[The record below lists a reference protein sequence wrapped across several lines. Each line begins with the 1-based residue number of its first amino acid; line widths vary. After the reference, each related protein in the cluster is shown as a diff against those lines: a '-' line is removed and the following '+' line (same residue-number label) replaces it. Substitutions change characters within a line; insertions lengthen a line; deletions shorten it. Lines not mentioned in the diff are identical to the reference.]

1 MRIIVCSGYG
11 YWGEL
16 TPNDLKSDERQIGG
30 GETAM
35 FSLSKELASLG
46 HEVIAFYDMAR
57 PGRYDGVD
65 YLPSTMYVQIVT
77 NMEHDVL
84 VSWDYP
90 HAFRFNDRAKVHVLA
105 LQLNDTYVGPFDYTI
120 DRYFHPS
127 QWHSTRFHKL
137 YPEMS
142 TTKSV
147 ARITNGI
154 DHMRYTQAVGDR
166 VPHRVIYSSS
176 PDRGL
181 HHLLRIWPTVVEK
194 VPDAELWVFYDM
206 QKWLKIIEGTDEVG
220 LVTVTTE
227 RAHILKEQMDNGV
240 PRVQYPGAVGQWRLA
255 REQLQSA
262 VLAYPCDP
270 VQPTEGFS
278 MTILEGLIAGCKV
291 ITTNADALPEL
302 WASAPNVTM
311 LPLPID
317 DNQWVD
323 ALVQKLTEPPIEN
336 VYINQA
342 MSWKTIAQRWVQEFN
357 ICLSEQKAS

>member
-1 MRIIVCSGYG
+1 MRIIICSAYN
-11 YWGEL
+11 YWGDI
-16 TPNDLKSDERQIGG
+16 TPNDLKSDTKQIGG

-35 FSLSKELASLG
+35 FSVSRELAALG
-46 HEVIAFYDMAR
+46 HEVIAFYDNHA
-57 PGRYDGVD
+57 PGQYDGVD
-65 YLPSTMYVQIVT
+65 YLPTTLYVPFVT

-84 VSWDYP
+84 VSWDFP
-90 HAFRFNDRAKVHVLA
+90 HALRFNDRAKVHTLA
-105 LQLNDTYVGPFDYTI
+105 FQLNDTTIGPFDHVI
-120 DRYFHPS
+120 DLYFHPS
-127 QWHSTRFHKL
+127 QWHADMFHKL

-147 ARITNGI
+147 PRITNGI
-154 DHMRYTQAVGDR
+154 DHTRYTQSVGAR
-166 VPHRVIYSSS
+166 IPHRVIYSSS

-181 HHLLRIWPTVVEK
+181 HHLLRVWPQVVGK
-194 VPDAELWVFYDM
+194 IPDAELMVFYDM
-206 QKWLKIIEGTDEVG
+206 KKWLGIIDDVDARGGSTN
-220 LVTVTTE
+220 TTE
-227 RAHILKEQMDNGV
+227 RAHIIKEQIESGIPNVRFLGS
-240 PRVQYPGAVGQWRLA
+240 VGQWRLA

-270 VQPTEGFS
+270 VRPTEGFS

-311 LPLPID
+311 LPLPVD

-336 VYINQA
+336 FYLNQA
-342 MSWKTIAQRWVQEFN
+342 MSWKTIAQRWIQEFN
-357 ICLSEQKAS
+357 VCLNQNQP